1 MATESYHLNVAEDED
16 KWITVKSGP
25 SGSSASHVKIDENGK
40 VIAGMGGKFNGKNI
54 SDAHKPESS
63 KEKKAKSSIT
73 SNEKSSLTSYS
84 GDRFLD
90 VNTRLREGEKPDAEI
105 SRIDSAIDKSSMTA
119 KTLYRGM
126 SRDAAKKIFKNG
138 NISAGDIV
146 SDKAFSS
153 TSSEKKIAKMNSIGG
168 VMLQIESPEGAKG
181 IDMSEFSSNKHESE
195 FLLPRNAKMQ
205 VVGTVPPK
213 NSGDPVIVK
222 VKYLSGPE
230 VANDSFNQDKLAFD
244 QQSVRSFDRDG
255 KLHVARTPVTMA
267 AVNNYYGREIPDY
280 ESLGLEGDNIYRM
293 FRCPDELSKAV
304 PTFNAAPLLDKHT
317 AVLASNPPKDDI
329 IGATGGDAEFDGQY
343 LYNSLV
349 AWDSKTIAGIE
360 SGQQREISSS
370 YRYRADMTAGMYNG
384 EEYDGVMRD
393 IVCNHVAIVPNGRAG
408 PTVFVY
414 DSKPKGIDIMS
425 KVNKLWAFLKPQ
437 LASDSDPEKVKEE
450 LKNIVEDDDEDDKDD
465 KDKKPKTADDE
476 QTDADKDNES
486 EAERLTREKREL
498 KDREERE
505 EKDREKDKEE
515 MAKDSR
521 LAMDSLKAQM
531 RGEFK
536 SLREAEHL
544 CEPIIGRVACDSAEE
559 VYRMALKHSGIKGV
573 DQLHSSALRPMV
585 EMLKGNKM
593 AQDSA
598 PVIDGS
604 SRERV
609 NSFFKGE

>member
-1 MATESYHLNVAEDED
+1 MPPAAL
-16 KWITVKSGP
+16 
-25 SGSSASHVKIDENGK
+25 ASI
-40 VIAGMGGKFNGKNI
+40 
-54 SDAHKPESS
+54 
-63 KEKKAKSSIT
+63 
-73 SNEKSSLTSYS
+73 
-84 GDRFLD
+84 
-90 VNTRLREGEKPDAEI
+90 
-105 SRIDSAIDKSSMTA
+105 
-119 KTLYRGM
+119 
-126 SRDAAKKIFKNG
+126 
-138 NISAGDIV
+138 
-146 SDKAFSS
+146 
-153 TSSEKKIAKMNSIGG
+153 
-168 VMLQIESPEGAKG
+168 
-181 IDMSEFSSNKHESE
+181 
-195 FLLPRNAKMQ
+195 
-205 VVGTVPPK
+205 
-213 NSGDPVIVK
+213 
-222 VKYLSGPE
+222 
-230 VANDSFNQDKLAFD
+230 DKLAFD
-244 QQSVRSFDRDG
+244 QQSVRTFDRDG
-255 KLHVARTPVTMA
+255 KMHVARTPVTMA

-280 ESLGLEGDNIYRM
+280 ESLGLKSDTVYRM
-293 FRCPDELSKAV
+293 FRCPEELAKAV

-329 IGATGGDAEFDGQY
+329 IGATGGEAEFDGQY

-437 LASDSDPEKVKEE
+437 LANDADPDKVKEE
-450 LKNIVEDDDEDDKDD
+450 LKNIVEDEDEDDKDKKD
-465 KDKKPKTADDE
+465 KDDKKDDKKE
-476 QTDADKDNES
+476 DMAKDEKS
-486 EAERLTREKREL
+486 EAEKLAEEL
-498 KDREERE
+498 EERE
-505 EKDREKDKEE
+505 EKLRKEEKDKED

-521 LAMDSLKAQM
+521 LAMDSLKQQM

-536 SLREAEHL
+536 ALREAEQL
-544 CEPIIGRVACDSAEE
+544 CEPIVGRVACDSADE

-573 DQLHSSALRPMV
+573 DQLHASALRPMV

-598 PVIDGS
+598 PVIDGG

-609 NSFFKGE
+609 SSFFKGE